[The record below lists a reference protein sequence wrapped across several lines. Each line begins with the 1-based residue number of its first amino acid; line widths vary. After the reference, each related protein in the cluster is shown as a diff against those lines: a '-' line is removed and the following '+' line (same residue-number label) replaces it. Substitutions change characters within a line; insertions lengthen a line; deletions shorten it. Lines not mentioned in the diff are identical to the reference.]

1 MEETKVQSILRQIS
15 ETKEYIRDAESELVS
30 LNERLEAFECLLKET
45 IEKESNI
52 NLTGAEF

>member
-15 ETKEYIRDAESELVS
+15 ETKEYVKITEEELVS

-45 IEKESNI
+45 IEKEGAI
-52 NLTGAEF
+52 NLTGLEF